1 MLTPC
6 CITDDGRKAH
16 GLTTNLCPW
25 PMDSDYQNGR
35 IQKHEEVIWFDDS
48 GQIQEGYVLSSG
60 KSTIK
65 VKRWK

>member
-1 MLTPC
+1 
-6 CITDDGRKAH
+6 
-16 GLTTNLCPW
+16 
-25 PMDSDYQNGR
+25 MDSDYQNGR

-60 KSTIK
+60 KSAIK